1 MFDFNEVF
9 LLELCLVVIV
19 FYVSNV
25 VKRFSKN
32 WYVFS
37 KILKK
42 KIRIKVLKILKVR
55 YYIIIELNI
64 YIRIFY
70 KYFIIFWCNLL

>member
-1 MFDFNEVF
+1 MKFLYVFLFCIVFDFDEVF

-42 KIRIKVLKILKVR
+42 RLELK
-55 YYIIIELNI
+55 Y
-64 YIRIFY
+64 
-70 KYFIIFWCNLL
+70 